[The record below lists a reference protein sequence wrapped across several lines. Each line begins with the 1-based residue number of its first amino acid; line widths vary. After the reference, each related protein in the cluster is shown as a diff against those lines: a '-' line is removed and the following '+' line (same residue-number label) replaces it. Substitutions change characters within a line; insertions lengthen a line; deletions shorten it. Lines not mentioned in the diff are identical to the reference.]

1 MFNAIALR
9 YDFLNHLLS
18 FGIDRYWRKSLVKH
32 IAAKNVDNVLD
43 VATGTADL
51 AIMLAH
57 QNQNTK
63 IVGVDIATGM
73 LEIGQC
79 KLQEQH
85 LNDRV
90 SLQRANAMDM
100 PFADGSF
107 GVTMVAFGVRNFQDI
122 GRGIEEIFRVMK
134 DGGTFYALEF
144 SLPSNVVV
152 QGMYK
157 FYFRRI
163 LPVIGSMVSKNKEA
177 YTYLPNS
184 ILQFPQG
191 DDFLRILR
199 NVGFSGCAQKRL
211 TFGVATLYMGVK

>member
-1 MFNAIALR
+1 M
-9 YDFLNHLLS
+9 
-18 FGIDRYWRKSLVKH
+18 KH